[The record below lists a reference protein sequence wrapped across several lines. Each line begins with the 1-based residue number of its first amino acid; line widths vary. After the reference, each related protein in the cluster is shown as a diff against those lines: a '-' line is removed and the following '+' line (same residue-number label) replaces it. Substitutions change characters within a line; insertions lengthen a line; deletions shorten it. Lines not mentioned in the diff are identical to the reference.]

1 MSWLPL
7 LVMNGILL
15 AITLILALAG
25 RLLVTYGTCVIKVT
39 EGDDTQQFDVEG
51 GETLLTALT
60 GHGVKLSSSC
70 GGKGTCGYCKVQVV
84 SGAGPLLP
92 TEEIFMSRAE
102 KLRGVHLGCQVKV
115 KMDMEI
121 VIPDFLMTV
130 REAVKHGRFDARK
143 RWKFTVT

>member
-7 LVMNGILL
+7 LIMNGILL
-15 AITLILALAG
+15 AITLVLALAG
-25 RLLVTYGTCVIKVT
+25 RLLVTYGTCRINVT
-39 EGDDTQQFDVEG
+39 EGDDTQHFEVEG
-51 GETLLTALT
+51 GGTLLTALT
-60 GHGVKLSSSC
+60 EHGVKLSSSC
-70 GGKGTCGYCKVQVV
+70 GGKGSCGYCKVQVV

-92 TEEIFMSRAE
+92 TEEIYMSRAE

-130 REAVKHGRFDARK
+130 REAVKHGNFDAGK
-143 RWKFTVT
+143 RWKFTIT

>member
-1 MSWLPL
+1 
-7 LVMNGILL
+7 
-15 AITLILALAG
+15 
-25 RLLVTYGTCVIKVT
+25 LLVTYGTCVIKVT
-39 EGDDTQQFDVEG
+39 EGDDTQSFEVEG

-60 GHGVKLSSSC
+60 QNGVKLSWSC

-115 KMDMEI
+115 KTDMEI
-121 VIPDFLMTV
+121 IIPDFLMTV

>member
-25 RLLVTYGTCVIKVT
+25 RLLVTYGTCRIRVT
-39 EGDDTQQFDVEG
+39 EGNDTQSFDVEG
-51 GETLLTALT
+51 GGTLLTALT
-60 GHGVKLSSSC
+60 ENGVRLSSSC

-115 KMDMEI
+115 KTDMEI

-130 REAVKHGRFDARK
+130 REAVKHGKFDARK
-143 RWKFTVT
+143 RWKFTIT